1 MPAPD
6 KGAAY
11 APALVR
17 RRHGQRG
24 EGQGRRLPDLQP
36 GEHDV
41 ADDAAVFL
49 GHQAEFGNVFPRTA
63 PGDPR
68 ENARRPL
75 AYSAFSKARAHQVM
89 DNGEILGAF
98 RADSDSHG

>member
-11 APALVR
+11 ASALVR

-24 EGQGRRLPDLQP
+24 EGQSRRLPDLQP

-49 GHQAEFGNVFPRTA
+49 GHQAEFGNIFPRTA
-63 PGDPR
+63 QAVHEKMLVAACMLGV
-68 ENARRPL
+68 
-75 AYSAFSKARAHQVM
+75 FKGRAHQVVN
-89 DNGEILGAF
+89 NGEILGAF